1 LLRQVYPRP
10 FRALVEREAARHKV
24 DPHLLTAIL
33 REESR
38 FDPYAM
44 SGAAARGLAQ
54 FVLPTARELAQRLGL
69 GALKP
74 ADLETPELAI
84 ALAAAYL
91 AELVQ
96 RTGSPER
103 AVAAYNAGEAQVALW
118 QSTCASDEPEEFL
131 SKVSFKETRAYL
143 QRVLT
148 SRNAYAE
155 IYR

>member
-1 LLRQVYPRP
+1 LE
-10 FRALVEREAARHKV
+10 VERGAIGARV
-24 DPHLLTAIL
+24 HL
-33 REESR
+33 
-38 FDPYAM
+38 
-44 SGAAARGLAQ
+44 ARAQQQ
-54 FVLPTARELAQRLGL
+54 FVLPTAREVGQRLGF

-74 ADLETPELAI
+74 ADLETPEIAI

-91 AELVQ
+91 AELVE

-118 QSTCASDEPEEFL
+118 KSYCASDEPEEFL
-131 SKVSFKETRAYL
+131 SKVSFKETRAYV